1 MLNVK
6 RSLTIKIVSV
16 AILMI
21 ATSGITFVL
30 MNKSSG
36 VLVEHIETDIAS
48 ERYMVKLFQEGLGLR
63 LAILAKVANPSAEQP
78 NISYNRAKQE
88 IIDVLPKLQGKVS
101 SDVDRILVDLN
112 TWMVEA
118 DRMFE
123 RANAG
128 DAAGAMRITRE
139 TEAAAWQAFR
149 QPWLQALDAQ
159 AQLAQTAFQEA
170 AKVRDSA
177 ITGSALMIL
186 VAMSLLVFVAWKFY
200 RQLTHALGG
209 ELKLA
214 VDLANQISN
223 GDLTKHIQL
232 QGVESS
238 SLLASL
244 ARMQGSL
251 KDLVKSVTENASH
264 VTEITREVFEH
275 TNASTQRI
283 DQQSQKTDTVAAA
296 VTEMSASSHEV
307 AQRVSQTHAA
317 AELGRD
323 NATRSQQRMANT
335 VVTLNNLGQHMST
348 ASNVVS
354 DLNVRC
360 EGINRIINEIKGIA
374 EQTNLLALNASIEA
388 ARAGDQGRGFAVV
401 ADEVRS
407 LASRSADSSE
417 EISSVVN
424 QLVHHSEKANLAMG
438 ESRQEME
445 QLIKHANETVV
456 EIDALLE
463 AINQIFDMS
472 TQIASASEEQSLTS
486 EEINQN
492 MQMIADMTEETRHA
506 LQTTHH
512 VSQQLKHN
520 AEALQQQISK
530 FRV

>member
-1 MLNVK
+1 V
-6 RSLTIKIVSV
+6 
-16 AILMI
+16 
-21 ATSGITFVL
+21 
-30 MNKSSG
+30 
-36 VLVEHIETDIAS
+36 
-48 ERYMVKLFQEGLGLR
+48 
-63 LAILAKVANPSAEQP
+63 SAE
-78 NISYNRAKQE
+78 
-88 IIDVLPKLQGKVS
+88 
-101 SDVDRILVDLN
+101 VDRILIDLRK
-112 TWMVEA
+112 WMTEA
-118 DRMFE
+118 DRMME
-123 RANAG
+123 RAIEG
-128 DAAGAMRITRE
+128 DTVGAMRITRE
-139 TEAAAWQAFR
+139 TEASAWQAFR
-149 QPWLQALDAQ
+149 QPWLQAIDSQ
-159 AQLAQTAFQEA
+159 AQLAQTAFIEA

-186 VAMSLLVFVAWKFY
+186 VAMTLLVFVAWKFY
-200 RQLTHALGG
+200 QQLTQALGG

-223 GDLTKHIQL
+223 GDLTRHIEL

-244 ARMQGSL
+244 ARMQSSL

-264 VTEITREVFEH
+264 VSEITQQVFEH

-283 DQQSQKTDTVAAA
+283 DQQSQKTETVAAA

-307 AQRVSQTHAA
+307 AQRVSQTHSA

-335 VVTLNNLGQHMST
+335 VVTLNKLGEHMST
-348 ASNVVS
+348 TSNVVS
-354 DLNVRC
+354 DLNTRC

-417 EISSVVN
+417 EIAAVVN

-445 QLIKHANETVV
+445 QLIKHANETVD

-492 MQMIADMTEETRHA
+492 MHMIADMTEETRHA

-520 AEALQQQISK
+520 AETLQQQISK

>member
-1 MLNVK
+1 
-6 RSLTIKIVSV
+6 
-16 AILMI
+16 
-21 ATSGITFVL
+21 
-30 MNKSSG
+30 
-36 VLVEHIETDIAS
+36 
-48 ERYMVKLFQEGLGLR
+48 
-63 LAILAKVANPSAEQP
+63 
-78 NISYNRAKQE
+78 
-88 IIDVLPKLQGKVS
+88 
-101 SDVDRILVDLN
+101 
-112 TWMVEA
+112 
-118 DRMFE
+118 
-123 RANAG
+123 
-128 DAAGAMRITRE
+128 
-139 TEAAAWQAFR
+139 
-149 QPWLQALDAQ
+149 
-159 AQLAQTAFQEA
+159 
-170 AKVRDSA
+170 
-177 ITGSALMIL
+177 
-186 VAMSLLVFVAWKFY
+186 
-200 RQLTHALGG
+200 
-209 ELKLA
+209 
-214 VDLANQISN
+214 
-223 GDLTKHIQL
+223 
-232 QGVESS
+232 
-238 SLLASL
+238 
-244 ARMQGSL
+244 L

-264 VTEITREVFEH
+264 VSEITQQVFEH

-283 DQQSQKTDTVAAA
+283 DQQSQKTETVAAA

-307 AQRVSQTHAA
+307 AQRVSQTHSA

-335 VVTLNNLGQHMST
+335 VVTLNKLGEHMST
-348 ASNVVS
+348 TSNVVS
-354 DLNVRC
+354 DLNTRC

-417 EISSVVN
+417 EIAAVVN

-445 QLIKHANETVV
+445 QLIKHANETVD

-492 MQMIADMTEETRHA
+492 MHMIADMTEETRHA

-520 AEALQQQISK
+520 AETLQQQISK

>member
-6 RSLTIKIVSV
+6 RSLIIKILSV
-16 AILMI
+16 AVLMI
-21 ATSGITFVL
+21 ATSGVTFVL
-30 MNKSSG
+30 MNKSTG

-88 IIDVLPKLQGKVS
+88 IIDVLPKLEGQVTA
-101 SDVDRILVDLN
+101 DVDRILKDLN
-112 TWMVEA
+112 TWMIEA

-128 DAAGAMRITRE
+128 DPSGAMRITRE
-139 TEAAAWQAFR
+139 TESAAWQAFR

-159 AQLAQTAFQEA
+159 AQLAQSAFEEA

-177 ITGSALMIL
+177 ITGSAIMIL
-186 VAMSLLVFVAWKFY
+186 VAMTLLIFVAWKFY
-200 RQLTHALGG
+200 LQLTKALGG

-223 GDLTKHIQL
+223 GDLTRRIDL

-244 ARMQGSL
+244 ARMQQSL
-251 KDLVKSVTENASH
+251 KDLVKSVTENASD
-264 VTEITREVFEH
+264 VTGITQQVFEH

-283 DQQSQKTDTVAAA
+283 DQQSHKTETVAAA

-335 VVTLNNLGQHMST
+335 VITLNKLGDHMST
-348 ASNVVS
+348 TSNVVS
-354 DLNVRC
+354 DLNERC
-360 EGINRIINEIKGIA
+360 AGINRIINEIKGIA

-417 EISSVVN
+417 EIASVVN
-424 QLVHHSEKANLAMG
+424 QLVSHSEKANLAMG
-438 ESRQEME
+438 ESREEMTL
-445 QLIKHANETVV
+445 LIKHANETVD

-492 MQMIADMTEETRHA
+492 MQMIADMTEETRTA
-506 LQTTHH
+506 LQTTHT
-512 VSQQLKHN
+512 VSQQLKTN
-520 AEALQQQISK
+520 AAKLQQQISQ